1 MKIYTKTGDDGTT
14 GLIGGQRVSKD
25 HIRIEA
31 YGALDELNAHL
42 GLLIDQI
49 SESDIPY
56 TEQLRYVQHLL
67 FKMGS
72 ILATPSNQE
81 VPVSPLSPDSV
92 ISLEQWIDMM
102 EAELPQLQHFIL
114 PGGHPWVSQAHV
126 CRTVCRRAERKV
138 VTLSESAE
146 VPITIVRF
154 LNRLS
159 DVLFVLSRHLGL
171 LVGSSEI
178 QWDSSL

>member
-49 SESDIPY
+49 SGNDIGHISPLH
-56 TEQLRYVQHLL
+56 TVQHLL

-72 ILATPSNQE
+72 ILATPSNQKL
-81 VPVSPLSPDSV
+81 PVSPLSSDSV
-92 ISLEQWIDMM
+92 SILEQWIDTM
-102 EAELPQLQHFIL
+102 EAELPPLQHFIL

-138 VTLSESAE
+138 VTLSEEEE
-146 VPITIVRF
+146 VPIIIIRF

-159 DVLFVLSRHLGL
+159 DVLFVLARHLGL
-171 LVGSSEI
+171 SVGSSEI
-178 QWDSSL
+178 RWDSSL